1 MAVKQTKRQEKTQEI
16 RRNIL
21 DQAFR
26 LFTENGVD
34 TVTVDDICQACS
46 ITKGTFYHN
55 YESKDHVVSIALNNR
70 LDEYL
75 LENFSLNP
83 EASPADQLSSLLQSA
98 MDFFRSTGKEMV
110 RKATEALV
118 RSCVDVDGV
127 LEGRVFLRHLE
138 QIVSRILAEKALYMD
153 SNALELQLQIKALLC
168 GVMVYYAIQ
177 DNLLDHLVD
186 WNGIIDRQV
195 RSLFR

>member
-98 MDFFRSTGKEMV
+98 MDFFRSVGKEMV

-118 RSCVDVDGV
+118 RSCVDVDGI
-127 LEGRVFLRHLE
+127 LKGRVFLRHLE
-138 QIVSRILAEKALYMD
+138 QIIDRIITEKALYMD

-186 WNGIIDRQV
+186 WNAIIDRQV